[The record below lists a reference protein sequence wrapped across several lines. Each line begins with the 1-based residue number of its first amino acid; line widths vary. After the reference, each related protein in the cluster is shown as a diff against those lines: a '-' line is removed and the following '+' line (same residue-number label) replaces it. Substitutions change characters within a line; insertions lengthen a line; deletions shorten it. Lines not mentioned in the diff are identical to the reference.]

1 MQYSHYSIHVVP
13 ESDTVVY
20 SIEHSPDITQYYQ
33 HVQKW
38 LSGGFFLFIIKGKE
52 NIVRKIKIC
61 MSKLKKNSH
70 SLKIKKLHKSENS
83 NFSVL

>member
-38 LSGGFFLFIIKGKE
+38 LSGGFFFIHYK
-52 NIVRKIKIC
+52 R
-61 MSKLKKNSH
+61 
-70 SLKIKKLHKSENS
+70 
-83 NFSVL
+83 